1 MIARA
6 GDALRRGRSALL
18 DATFSSARYRRRALL
33 AAEAFGAATALIEVH
48 ADEVTTLRRV
58 GRDRVD
64 SEAKEGVYRL
74 LRDRFDPIEGGH
86 LRLDA
91 SDAPV
96 DALVDAALAWLD
108 EQDGGG

>member
-1 MIARA
+1 MMFSFRPISSSRAPRIAASVRIRVVSWN
-6 GDALRRGRSALL
+6 D
-18 DATFSSARYRRRALL
+18 
-33 AAEAFGAATALIEVH
+33 AAEKN
-48 ADEVTTLRRV
+48 
-58 GRDRVD
+58 DRVD